1 MKTMMRWGWLA
12 LVLALAGC
20 STSQSVTLVKG
31 TPPPV
36 AVVSQ
41 VADAGNSPEM
51 DAFLKEALQAQSL
64 EVRGTVL
71 PAGTTRAEGVD
82 ALVSYVDVWRW
93 DLAMYLASVSVKMHD
108 ARSGDLLVMGEWKD
122 SPLHGFRDAKVVLA
136 GLVQEMLAKLRG
148 AAPAAK

>member
-1 MKTMMRWGWLA
+1 MKTMMRWGLLA
-12 LVLALAGC
+12 LLLALGGC

-36 AVVSQ
+36 AVVTQ

-64 EVRGTVL
+64 EVRGAVL

-148 AAPAAK
+148 AAPASK